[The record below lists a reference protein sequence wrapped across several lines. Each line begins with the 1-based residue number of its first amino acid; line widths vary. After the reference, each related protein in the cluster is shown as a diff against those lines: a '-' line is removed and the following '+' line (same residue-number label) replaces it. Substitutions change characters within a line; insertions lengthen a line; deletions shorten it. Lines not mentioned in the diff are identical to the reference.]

1 MKNKLKIYVWHTP
14 KIIEYINI
22 LKKSAQEFDDVEII
36 SVIGNESVDTNLSMG
51 QTSSDSYKNLML
63 TRWQSLP
70 DIIKQNIG
78 SNIVWLD
85 ADCVLNKNNKIFKKT
100 IEQHL
105 ENNDFVFQYD
115 NNSGLCNNINSGVM
129 GIKCTDKTLD
139 IIEKLCYD
147 ISKVTHRRDG
157 YPLLEINEMF
167 NKYNDFNLTFS
178 ILPVDFCPPH
188 FCEGNDNWGIYHAVG
203 IGDKINALLSKI

>member
-105 ENNDFVFQYD
+105 ENNDFVFQC
-115 NNSGLCNNINSGVM
+115 L
-129 GIKCTDKTLD
+129 
-139 IIEKLCYD
+139 
-147 ISKVTHRRDG
+147 ISISRFR
-157 YPLLEINEMF
+157 
-167 NKYNDFNLTFS
+167 
-178 ILPVDFCPPH
+178 H
-188 FCEGNDNWGIYHAVG
+188 FCTNQRSH
-203 IGDKINALLSKI
+203 DKCLSLIWCAN